1 MGDLNALRQLAF
13 ERVDDVTMHVEALI
27 NFVQGAL
34 TLEQL
39 DRVIDL
45 MHNCSVTAH
54 FILNQ
59 PVPQKQLG
67 ADDNMDE
74 AESGT
79 TDS

>member
-1 MGDLNALRQLAF
+1 RRSDFFFPKNPARFAQDIMGDLNALRQLAF

-59 PVPQKQLG
+59 
-67 ADDNMDE
+67 
-74 AESGT
+74 
-79 TDS
+79 